1 MINDNLEIDLSDL
14 IKLLW
19 KQKWLVIFIT
29 LFFSVASIFFALSKP
44 NLFRSE
50 AVLFPVSDENSPSGT
65 MSQLSGIAA
74 LAGLGGGDGSKQQ
87 VALET
92 LRSRAFLMAFIERRD
107 ILLPLMAL
115 KEWNY
120 KNGTI
125 TYDTSIYDVEAKKWV
140 REVREGKDSKPTL
153 LEAYEEL
160 NELIEITK
168 SKSGAT
174 IIAVLTQSP
183 KLSQQWVEWL
193 LEDLN
198 TWMKERDIRSIQNNI
213 HYLEAQLSNTQ
224 LAETQSV
231 FYQLIEEQIKKLMLA
246 EAQHEYVYEVIDPPV
261 VPEKKDSPSRGI
273 ICVLGTFLGGLFSII
288 IALVRIALSRSRK

>member
-1 MINDNLEIDLSDL
+1 MVNDNLEIDLSDL

-29 LFFSVASIFFALSKP
+29 VFFSIASVLFALSKP

-65 MSQLSGIAA
+65 MSQLGGIAA
-74 LAGLGGGDGSKQQ
+74 LAGLGGEDGSKQQ
-87 VALET
+87 VALEI

-107 ILLPLMAL
+107 ILVPLMAL

-120 KNGTI
+120 RTDTI
-125 TYDTSIYDVEAKKWV
+125 TYDSSIYDVEDKKWV
-140 REVREGKDSKPTL
+140 REVREGKDPKPTL

-198 TWMKERDIRSIQNNI
+198 TWMKEKDIRSIRDNI
-213 HYLEAQLSNTQ
+213 HYLKAQLSNTQ
-224 LAETQSV
+224 LSETQTV

-246 EAQHEYVYEVIDPPV
+246 EAQREYVYEVIDPPV
-261 VPEKKDSPSRGI
+261 VPEEKDSPSRGI
-273 ICVLGTFLGGLFSII
+273 ICVLGTFLGGLLSII
-288 IALVRIALSRSRK
+288 VALVRIALSRSRK